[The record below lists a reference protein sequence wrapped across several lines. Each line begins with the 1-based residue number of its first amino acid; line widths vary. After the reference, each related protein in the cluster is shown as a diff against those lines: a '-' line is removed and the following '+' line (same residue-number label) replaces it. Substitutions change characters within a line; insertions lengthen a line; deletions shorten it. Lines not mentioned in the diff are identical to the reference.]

1 MCRIGKSP
9 AIATAISVIA
19 SAKRLIAA
27 RQFWCVSSS
36 SDEISVPALPMPIH
50 QT

>member
-1 MCRIGKSP
+1 ME
-9 AIATAISVIA
+9 TAKIVIT

-27 RQFWCVSSS
+27 RQGCRVSSS
-36 SDEISVPALPMPIH
+36 AAEMKVPALPMPIH

>member
-1 MCRIGKSP
+1 MMGKMP
-9 AIATAISVIA
+9 AIETENRVMA

-27 RQFWCVSSS
+27 RHGWRVSRSKAL
-36 SDEISVPALPMPIH
+36 IRVPALPMPIH